1 MNQTP
6 DIGYSREKRL
16 CEELA
21 GNAITRLLAF
31 WTDESQDENLGNFV
45 AESRYFLSNRVSRRI
60 LDMR

>member
-6 DIGYSREKRL
+6 DIGYSRENSL

-21 GNAITRLLAF
+21 ENAIIRPLVVWA
-31 WTDESQDENLGNFV
+31 DESQDENLGNFV
-45 AESRYFLSNRVSRRI
+45 AGCGYFLSNRVSRRI